1 MLHRV
6 FRGSLAH
13 AKQVL
18 MDMRPQGALGSMR
31 GLGLGAIAALMT
43 TGPGTATDLAAIAPE
58 PRPEAATRALMP
70 QAKGGDIGQP
80 PEPAKEIAEAPKT
93 GPVTNLPL
101 PRFVSLKASE
111 GNVRRGPS
119 LTHRIDWVFKHRN
132 MPLEVTGE
140 FGHWR
145 RVRDQDGAGGWIHYS
160 LLSGARTVIIENDLT
175 PLRSQPNADAPMR
188 ARAELG
194 VIARLE
200 GCEND
205 WCRVRV
211 GRTRGWIPSEELWG
225 VAHETALDVPPS
237 RGVPDAAEAYSGL
250 AITR

>member
-1 MLHRV
+1 MMHRV
-6 FRGSLAH
+6 FRGALAH
-13 AKQVL
+13 ATPV
-18 MDMRPQGALGSMR
+18 PQTLRAHGAVRAMR

-43 TGPGTATDLAAIAPE
+43 AGPGTATDLASIAPE
-58 PRPEAATRALMP
+58 PRPEAATRALTP
-70 QAKGGDIGQP
+70 PADGGNVAQV
-80 PEPAKEIAEAPKT
+80 PAQSQEIVEAPKT

-160 LLSGARTVIIENDLT
+160 LLSGARTVIIETDLT
-175 PLRSQPNADAPMR
+175 PLRSQPNSDAPMR

-211 GRTRGWIPSEELWG
+211 GRARGWIPSADLWG
-225 VAHETALDVPPS
+225 VAHEAALDVAPARAVS
-237 RGVPDAAEAYSGL
+237 DGTEAYSGL
-250 AITR
+250 AITK